1 MQRPLGVTILALLAF
16 VSGALHFL
24 AAFLAFGAGS
34 FISAQAISGYFVPAA
49 APFANA
55 IGNVGF
61 SIGLAGMIA
70 AVITL
75 IAAGLWVLSRTAGF
89 WLGTIILAVDLVVD
103 VIALLS
109 GAASAL
115 TILGALF
122 AIVARL
128 PVAAAGAPCLRRLPH
143 RRTRE
148 RARTAVSREA
158 AATPRA

>member
-70 AVITL
+70 ATITL
-75 IAAGLWVLSRTAGF
+75 IAAGGLWVLSRTAGF
-89 WLGTIILAVDLVVD
+89 WLSTIILAVDLVLD
-103 VIALLS
+103 VVALLG
-109 GAASAL
+109 GAATLL
-115 TILGALF
+115 TILGAVF
-122 AIVARL
+122 AIVALIYLWR
-128 PVAAAGAPCLRRLPH
+128 PQVRHVFDGFPIDAP
-143 RRTRE
+143 
-148 RARTAVSREA
+148 A
-158 AATPRA
+158 

>member
-1 MQRPLGVTILALLAF
+1 MQRPTGVTILALLAF

-34 FISAQAISGYFVPAA
+34 FISAGAISGYFVPAA

-55 IGNVGF
+55 FGNLGF

-70 AVITL
+70 ATITL
-75 IAAGLWVLSRTAGF
+75 IAAGGLWVLSRTWG
-89 WLGTIILAVDLVVD
+89 LMLSTVILAVDLVLD
-103 VIALLS
+103 VLALLS

-122 AIVARL
+122 AIVALIYLWR
-128 PVAAAGAPCLRRLPH
+128 PEVRRAFAGFPIDAP
-143 RRTRE
+143 
-148 RARTAVSREA
+148 A
-158 AATPRA
+158 